1 MRLTNYFNLMRA
13 IYLIATFL
21 FACSF
26 HAQNLDHFVIGTD
39 GGYAENNQF
48 SLSYTI
54 GEIVTEL
61 GKDTINNIDL
71 TQGFQQAYISIVS
84 TENHIADIDI
94 SVFPNPAVTFLNV
107 NISDLS
113 KVQNYAMYDMSGKL
127 LLQQEIISNQFEI
140 SFSNFS
146 SGNYLLIFKNDQ
158 QKLKTL
164 KVQKSH

>member
-1 MRLTNYFNLMRA
+1 MRTIL
-13 IYLIATFL
+13 LIANIL
-21 FACSF
+21 FAFSF
-26 HAQNLDHFVIGTD
+26 YSQNLDHFVIGTD
-39 GGYAENNQF
+39 GGYAGNNQF

-61 GKDTINNIDL
+61 GNDPVNNIDL

-94 SVFPNPAVTFLNV
+94 SVFPNPAVNYLNV

-113 KVQNYAMYDMSGKL
+113 KVKSYAMYDMSGKL

-140 SFSNFS
+140 GFSNFS

>member
-1 MRLTNYFNLMRA
+1 MRHFALLAFLSIA
-13 IYLIATFL
+13 SIYYT
-21 FACSF
+21 
-26 HAQNLDHFVIGTD
+26 QDLDHFVIGTD
-39 GGYAENNQF
+39 GGFAGNNQF
-48 SLSYTI
+48 SISYTI

-84 TENHIADIDI
+84 IEDHIPDIDI
-94 SVFPNPAVTFLNV
+94 SVFPNPAVNYLNV

-113 KVQNYAMYDMSGKL
+113 KVKTYALFDMSGKL
-127 LLQQEIISNQFEI
+127 LKQQEIISNQFEI

-146 SGNYLLIFKNDQ
+146 SGNYLLIFKNEQ
-158 QKLKTL
+158 QKLKTI

>member
-1 MRLTNYFNLMRA
+1 MRTIF
-13 IYLIATFL
+13 LIANIL
-21 FACSF
+21 FAFSF
-26 HAQNLDHFVIGTD
+26 YSQNLDHFVIGTN
-39 GGYAENNQF
+39 GGFAWNNQF

-61 GKDTINNIDL
+61 GNDPVNNIDL
-71 TQGFQQAYISIVS
+71 TQGFQQSYISIVS

-94 SVFPNPAVTFLNV
+94 SVFPNPAVNYLNV

-113 KVQNYAMYDMSGKL
+113 KVKSYAMYDMSGKL
-127 LLQQEIISNQFEI
+127 LLQHEIISNQFEV

>member
-1 MRLTNYFNLMRA
+1 MRTIL
-13 IYLIATFL
+13 LIANIL
-21 FACSF
+21 FAFSF
-26 HAQNLDHFVIGTD
+26 YSQNLDHLVIGTD
-39 GGYAENNQF
+39 GGYVGNNQF

-61 GKDTINNIDL
+61 GNDPVNNIDL

-94 SVFPNPAVTFLNV
+94 SVFPNPAVNYLNV

-113 KVQNYAMYDMSGKL
+113 KVKSYAMYDMSGKL
-127 LLQQEIISNQFEI
+127 LLQQEIISNQFEV

>member
-1 MRLTNYFNLMRA
+1 MRTIL
-13 IYLIATFL
+13 LIANIL
-21 FACSF
+21 FAFSF
-26 HAQNLDHFVIGTD
+26 YSQNLDHFVIGTD
-39 GGYAENNQF
+39 GGYAGNNQF

-61 GKDTINNIDL
+61 GNDPVNNIDL

-94 SVFPNPAVTFLNV
+94 SVFPNPAVNYLNV

-113 KVQNYAMYDMSGKL
+113 KVKSYAMYDMSGKL
-127 LLQQEIISNQFEI
+127 LLQQEIISNQFEV

-158 QKLKTL
+158 QKLETL

>member
-1 MRLTNYFNLMRA
+1 MRTIF
-13 IYLIATFL
+13 LIVNIL
-21 FACSF
+21 FAFSF
-26 HAQNLDHFVIGTD
+26 YSQNLDHFVIGTD
-39 GGYAENNQF
+39 GGYAGNNQF

-61 GKDTINNIDL
+61 GNDTVNNIDL

-94 SVFPNPAVTFLNV
+94 SVFPNPAVNYLNV
-107 NISDLS
+107 NISNLG
-113 KVQNYAMYDMSGKL
+113 KVKTYALFDMSGKL

>member
-1 MRLTNYFNLMRA
+1 MRTIF
-13 IYLIATFL
+13 LIANIL
-21 FACSF
+21 FAFSF
-26 HAQNLDHFVIGTD
+26 YSQNLDHFVIGTD
-39 GGYAENNQF
+39 GGYAGNNQF

-61 GKDTINNIDL
+61 GNDPINNIDL
-71 TQGFQQAYISIVS
+71 TQGFQQSYISIVS
-84 TENHIADIDI
+84 TDNHTAEIDI
-94 SVFPNPAVTFLNV
+94 AVFPNPALNYLNV

-113 KVQNYAMYDMSGKL
+113 KVKTYAMYDMSGKL

>member
-1 MRLTNYFNLMRA
+1 MRTIF
-13 IYLIATFL
+13 IIANIL
-21 FACSF
+21 FAFSF
-26 HAQNLDHFVIGTD
+26 YSQNLDHFVIGTD
-39 GGYAENNQF
+39 GGYAGNNQF

-61 GKDTINNIDL
+61 GNDPINNIDL

-94 SVFPNPAVTFLNV
+94 AVFPNPAVNYLNV

-113 KVQNYAMYDMSGKL
+113 KVKTYAMYDMSGKL
-127 LLQQEIISNQFEI
+127 LLQQEIISNQFEV

>member
-1 MRLTNYFNLMRA
+1 MRHIILLA
-13 IYLIATFL
+13 ILSMVNISY
-21 FACSF
+21 S
-26 HAQNLDHFVIGTD
+26 QDLDHFVIGTD
-39 GGYAENNQF
+39 GGYAGNNQF
-48 SLSYTI
+48 SISYTI

-61 GKDTINNIDL
+61 GNDPVNNIDL

-84 TENHIADIDI
+84 IEDHIPDIDI
-94 SVFPNPAVTFLNV
+94 SVFPNPAVNYLNV

-113 KVQNYAMYDMSGKL
+113 KVKTYALFDMSGKL
-127 LLQQEIISNQFEI
+127 LKQQEIISNQLEI

-146 SGNYLLIFKNDQ
+146 SGNYLLIFKNEQ

>member
-1 MRLTNYFNLMRA
+1 MRTIF
-13 IYLIATFL
+13 LIANIL
-21 FACSF
+21 FAFSF
-26 HAQNLDHFVIGTD
+26 YSQNLDHFVIGTD
-39 GGYAENNQF
+39 GGYAGNNQF

-61 GKDTINNIDL
+61 GNDTVNNIDL

-84 TENHIADIDI
+84 TENHLADIDI
-94 SVFPNPAVTFLNV
+94 SVFPNPAVNYLNV

-113 KVQNYAMYDMSGKL
+113 KVKTYAMYDMSGKL

>member
-1 MRLTNYFNLMRA
+1 MRTIF
-13 IYLIATFL
+13 LIVNIL
-21 FACSF
+21 FAFSF
-26 HAQNLDHFVIGTD
+26 YSQNLDHFVIGTD
-39 GGYAENNQF
+39 GGYAGNNQF

-61 GKDTINNIDL
+61 GNDTVNNIDL

-94 SVFPNPAVTFLNV
+94 SVFPNPAVNYLNV

-113 KVQNYAMYDMSGKL
+113 KVKSYAMYDMSGKL
-127 LLQQEIISNQFEI
+127 LLQQEIISNQFEV

>member
-1 MRLTNYFNLMRA
+1 MRTIL
-13 IYLIATFL
+13 LIANIL
-21 FACSF
+21 FAFSF
-26 HAQNLDHFVIGTD
+26 YSQNLDHFVIGTD
-39 GGYAENNQF
+39 GGYAGNNQF

-61 GKDTINNIDL
+61 GNDPVNNIDL

-94 SVFPNPAVTFLNV
+94 SVFPNPAVNYLNV

-113 KVQNYAMYDMSGKL
+113 KVKSYAMYDMSGKL
-127 LLQQEIISNQFEI
+127 LLQQEIISNQFEV

>member
-1 MRLTNYFNLMRA
+1 MRTLF
-13 IYLIATFL
+13 LIANML
-21 FACSF
+21 FVVSLCS
-26 HAQNLDHFVIGTD
+26 QNLDHFVIGTD
-39 GGYAENNQF
+39 GGYAGNNQF

-61 GKDTINNIDL
+61 GNDTVNNIDL

-94 SVFPNPAVTFLNV
+94 SVFPNPAVNYLNV

-113 KVQNYAMYDMSGKL
+113 KVKSYAMYDMSGKL
-127 LLQQEIISNQFEI
+127 LLQHEIISNQFEV

>member
-1 MRLTNYFNLMRA
+1 MRTIF
-13 IYLIATFL
+13 LIANIL
-21 FACSF
+21 FAFSF
-26 HAQNLDHFVIGTD
+26 YSQNLDHFVIGTD
-39 GGYAENNQF
+39 GGYAGNNQF

-61 GKDTINNIDL
+61 GNDSVNNIDL

-84 TENHIADIDI
+84 TENHIAEIDI
-94 SVFPNPAVTFLNV
+94 SVFPNPAVNYLNV

-113 KVQNYAMYDMSGKL
+113 KVKSYAMYDMSGKL
-127 LLQQEIISNQFEI
+127 LLQQEIISNQFEV

>member
-1 MRLTNYFNLMRA
+1 MRTIF
-13 IYLIATFL
+13 LIANIL
-21 FACSF
+21 FAFSF
-26 HAQNLDHFVIGTD
+26 YSQNLDHFVIGTD
-39 GGYAENNQF
+39 GGFAGNNQF

-61 GKDTINNIDL
+61 GNDPVNNIDL

-84 TENHIADIDI
+84 TENHLADIDI
-94 SVFPNPAVTFLNV
+94 SVFPNPAVNYLNV

-113 KVQNYAMYDMSGKL
+113 KVKSYAMYDMSGKL
-127 LLQQEIISNQFEI
+127 LLQQEIISNQFEV

>member
-1 MRLTNYFNLMRA
+1 MRTLL
-13 IYLIATFL
+13 LIANIL
-21 FACSF
+21 FVFSLYS
-26 HAQNLDHFVIGTD
+26 QNLDHFVIGTD
-39 GGYAENNQF
+39 GGFAGNNQF

-61 GKDTINNIDL
+61 GNDPVNNIDL
-71 TQGFQQAYISIVS
+71 TQGFQQSYISIVS

-94 SVFPNPAVTFLNV
+94 SVFPNPAVNYLNV

-113 KVQNYAMYDMSGKL
+113 KVKTYAMYDMSGKL

>member
-1 MRLTNYFNLMRA
+1 MRHFALLAFLSIA
-13 IYLIATFL
+13 SIYYT
-21 FACSF
+21 
-26 HAQNLDHFVIGTD
+26 QDLDHFVIGTD
-39 GGYAENNQF
+39 GGFAGNNQF
-48 SLSYTI
+48 SISYTI

-84 TENHIADIDI
+84 IEDHIPDIDI
-94 SVFPNPAVTFLNV
+94 SVFPNPAVNYLNV

-113 KVQNYAMYDMSGKL
+113 KVKTYALFDMSGKL
-127 LLQQEIISNQFEI
+127 LKQQEIISNQFEI

-146 SGNYLLIFKNDQ
+146 SANYLLIFKNEQ
-158 QKLKTL
+158 QKLKTI

>member
-1 MRLTNYFNLMRA
+1 MRT
-13 IYLIATFL
+13 TFL
-21 FACSF
+21 IVNVLFTFSF
-26 HAQNLDHFVIGTD
+26 YSQNLDHFVIGTD
-39 GGYAENNQF
+39 GGYTGNNQF

-61 GKDTINNIDL
+61 GNDPVNNIDL

-84 TENHIADIDI
+84 TENHLADIDI
-94 SVFPNPAVTFLNV
+94 SVFPNPAVNYLNV

-113 KVQNYAMYDMSGKL
+113 KVKTYALFDMSGKL
-127 LLQQEIISNQFEI
+127 LLQQEVISNQFEI

>member
-1 MRLTNYFNLMRA
+1 MRTIF
-13 IYLIATFL
+13 LIVNILFTFSL
-21 FACSF
+21 YS
-26 HAQNLDHFVIGTD
+26 QNLDHFVIGTD
-39 GGYAENNQF
+39 GGYAGNNQF

-61 GKDTINNIDL
+61 GNDPINNIDL

-94 SVFPNPAVTFLNV
+94 SVFPNPAVNYLNV

-113 KVQNYAMYDMSGKL
+113 KVKSYAMYDMSGKL
-127 LLQQEIISNQFEI
+127 LLQQEIISNQFEV

>member
-1 MRLTNYFNLMRA
+1 MRT
-13 IYLIATFL
+13 TFL
-21 FACSF
+21 IVNVLFTFSF
-26 HAQNLDHFVIGTD
+26 YSQNLDHFVIGTD
-39 GGYAENNQF
+39 GGYTGNNQF

-61 GKDTINNIDL
+61 GNDPVNNIDL

-94 SVFPNPAVTFLNV
+94 SVFPNPAVNYLNV
-107 NISDLS
+107 NISDLG
-113 KVQNYAMYDMSGKL
+113 KVKTYALFDMSGKL
-127 LLQQEIISNQFEI
+127 LLQQEVISNQFEI

>member
-1 MRLTNYFNLMRA
+1 MRTIF
-13 IYLIATFL
+13 LIVNIL
-21 FACSF
+21 FAFSF
-26 HAQNLDHFVIGTD
+26 YSQNLDHFVIGTD
-39 GGYAENNQF
+39 GGYAGNNQF

-61 GKDTINNIDL
+61 GNDPVNNIDL

-94 SVFPNPAVTFLNV
+94 SVFPNPAVNYLNV

-113 KVQNYAMYDMSGKL
+113 KVKSYAMYDMSGKL
-127 LLQQEIISNQFEI
+127 LLQQEIISNQFEV

>member
-1 MRLTNYFNLMRA
+1 MRTIF
-13 IYLIATFL
+13 LIVNVLFTF
-21 FACSF
+21 SF
-26 HAQNLDHFVIGTD
+26 YSQNLDHFVIGTD
-39 GGYAENNQF
+39 GGYAGNNQF

-61 GKDTINNIDL
+61 GNDPVNNIDL

-94 SVFPNPAVTFLNV
+94 SVFPNPAVNYLNV

-113 KVQNYAMYDMSGKL
+113 KVKSYAMYDMSGKL
-127 LLQQEIISNQFEI
+127 LLQQEIISNQFEV

>member
-1 MRLTNYFNLMRA
+1 MRTIF
-13 IYLIATFL
+13 LIANIL
-21 FACSF
+21 FAFSF
-26 HAQNLDHFVIGTD
+26 YSQNLDHFVIGTD
-39 GGYAENNQF
+39 GGFAGNNQF

-61 GKDTINNIDL
+61 GNDPVNNIDL

-94 SVFPNPAVTFLNV
+94 SVFPNPAVNYLNV

-113 KVQNYAMYDMSGKL
+113 KVKSYAMYDMSGKL
-127 LLQQEIISNQFEI
+127 LLQQEIISNQFEV

>member
-1 MRLTNYFNLMRA
+1 MRTLL
-13 IYLIATFL
+13 LIANIL
-21 FACSF
+21 FAFSLYS
-26 HAQNLDHFVIGTD
+26 QNLDHFVIGTD
-39 GGYAENNQF
+39 GGYAVNNQF

-61 GKDTINNIDL
+61 GDDPVNNIDL
-71 TQGFQQAYISIVS
+71 TQGFQQSYISIVS
-84 TENHIADIDI
+84 TQNHIANIDI
-94 SVFPNPAVTFLNV
+94 SIFPNPAVNYLDV

-113 KVQNYAMYDMSGKL
+113 KVKTYAMYDMSGKL

>member
-1 MRLTNYFNLMRA
+1 MRTIF
-13 IYLIATFL
+13 LIANIL
-21 FACSF
+21 FAFSF
-26 HAQNLDHFVIGTD
+26 YSQNLDHFVIGTD
-39 GGYAENNQF
+39 GGYAGNNQF

-61 GKDTINNIDL
+61 GSDSVNNIDL

-84 TENHIADIDI
+84 TENHIAEIDI
-94 SVFPNPAVTFLNV
+94 SVFPNPAVNYLNV

-113 KVQNYAMYDMSGKL
+113 KVKTYAMYDMSGKL
-127 LLQQEIISNQFEI
+127 LLQQEIISNQFEV

>member
-1 MRLTNYFNLMRA
+1 MRTLL
-13 IYLIATFL
+13 LIANIL
-21 FACSF
+21 FAFSF
-26 HAQNLDHFVIGTD
+26 FSQNLDHFVIGTD
-39 GGYAENNQF
+39 GGYAGNNQF

-61 GKDTINNIDL
+61 GNDPINNIDL

-94 SVFPNPAVTFLNV
+94 SVFPNPAVNYLNV

-113 KVQNYAMYDMSGKL
+113 KVKTYAMYDMSGKL
-127 LLQQEIISNQFEI
+127 LLQKEIISNQFEI
-140 SFSNFS
+140 SFSNLS
-146 SGNYLLIFKNDQ
+146 SGNYLLIFQNEQ

>member
-1 MRLTNYFNLMRA
+1 MRTIF
-13 IYLIATFL
+13 LIVNILFTFSL
-21 FACSF
+21 YS
-26 HAQNLDHFVIGTD
+26 QNLDHFVIGTD
-39 GGYAENNQF
+39 GGYAGNNQF

-61 GKDTINNIDL
+61 GNDPVNNIDL

-94 SVFPNPAVTFLNV
+94 SVFPNPAVNYLNV

-113 KVQNYAMYDMSGKL
+113 KVKSYAMYDMSGKL
-127 LLQQEIISNQFEI
+127 LLQQEIISNQFEV

>member
-1 MRLTNYFNLMRA
+1 MRTIF
-13 IYLIATFL
+13 LIVNIL
-21 FACSF
+21 FAFSF
-26 HAQNLDHFVIGTD
+26 YSQNLDHFVIGTD
-39 GGYAENNQF
+39 GGYAGNNQF

-61 GKDTINNIDL
+61 GNDPVNNIDL

-94 SVFPNPAVTFLNV
+94 SVFPNPAVNYLNV

-113 KVQNYAMYDMSGKL
+113 KVKTYAMYDMSGKL

>member
-1 MRLTNYFNLMRA
+1 MRTIF
-13 IYLIATFL
+13 LIANIL
-21 FACSF
+21 FAFSF
-26 HAQNLDHFVIGTD
+26 YSQNLDHFVIGTD
-39 GGYAENNQF
+39 GGYAGNNQF

-61 GKDTINNIDL
+61 GNDTVNNIDL

-94 SVFPNPAVTFLNV
+94 SVFPNPAVNYLNV
-107 NISDLS
+107 NISDLG
-113 KVQNYAMYDMSGKL
+113 KVKTYALFDMSGKL
-127 LLQQEIISNQFEI
+127 ILQQEIISNQFEI

>member
-1 MRLTNYFNLMRA
+1 MRTIF
-13 IYLIATFL
+13 LIANIL
-21 FACSF
+21 FAFSF
-26 HAQNLDHFVIGTD
+26 YSQNLDHFVIGTD
-39 GGYAENNQF
+39 GGYAGNNQF

-61 GKDTINNIDL
+61 GNDTVNNIDL

-94 SVFPNPAVTFLNV
+94 SVFPNPAVNYLNV

-113 KVQNYAMYDMSGKL
+113 KVKSYAMYDMSGKL
-127 LLQQEIISNQFEI
+127 LLQQEIISNQFEV

>member
-1 MRLTNYFNLMRA
+1 MRTIF
-13 IYLIATFL
+13 LIANIL
-21 FACSF
+21 FAFSF
-26 HAQNLDHFVIGTD
+26 YSQNLDHFVIGTD
-39 GGYAENNQF
+39 GGYAGNNQF

-54 GEIVTEL
+54 GEIVTES
-61 GKDTINNIDL
+61 GNDTVNNIDL

-84 TENHIADIDI
+84 TENHLADIDI
-94 SVFPNPAVTFLNV
+94 SVFPNPAVNYLNV

-113 KVQNYAMYDMSGKL
+113 KVKTYALFDMSGKL
-127 LLQQEIISNQFEI
+127 LLQQEVISNQFEI